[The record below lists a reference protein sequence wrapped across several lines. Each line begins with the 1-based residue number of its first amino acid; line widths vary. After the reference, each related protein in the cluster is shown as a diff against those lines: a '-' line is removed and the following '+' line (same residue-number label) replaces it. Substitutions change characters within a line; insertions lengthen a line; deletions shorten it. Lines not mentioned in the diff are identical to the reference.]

1 MGKEWKEKEKLTAA
15 QNKKIIRR
23 KNKVKK
29 TRNILVSLLACL
41 FVILAVPAA
50 VSAAA
55 KAPQCPK
62 KQTLEFYR
70 AHTSY
75 GEVPADG
82 DGYIYIKNLSRS
94 AVITN
99 VRSSNKYYTA
109 SKAAGLNAVYVTTSD
124 YNSIHDVE
132 DGEKTKLRFTVKQ
145 NGKSYNLSCAVTFKK
160 HSRVFKSVKIGSKNY
175 AALAKGHWTVRDKG
189 TAPKSKVKI
198 TVKTVKNYKVDS
210 IEICY
215 KNNKPKK
222 IKNGGKVS
230 LKNVA
235 SIYINYHMTA
245 KPKYYKK
252 PTAGYRGF
260 FFGGTVKSPLY
271 ESFYI
276 DYIN

>member
-1 MGKEWKEKEKLTAA
+1 MIE
-15 QNKKIIRR
+15 
-23 KNKVKK
+23 
-29 TRNILVSLLACL
+29 
-41 FVILAVPAA
+41 
-50 VSAAA
+50 
-55 KAPQCPK
+55 
-62 KQTLEFYR
+62 
-70 AHTSY
+70 
-75 GEVPADG
+75 
-82 DGYIYIKNLSRS
+82 
-94 AVITN
+94 
-99 VRSSNKYYTA
+99 
-109 SKAAGLNAVYVTTSD
+109 
-124 YNSIHDVE
+124 
-132 DGEKTKLRFTVKQ
+132 
-145 NGKSYNLSCAVTFKK
+145 
-160 HSRVFKSVKIGSKNY
+160 
-175 AALAKGHWTVRDKG
+175 DKG

-215 KNNKPKK
+215 KNNRSKK

>member
-1 MGKEWKEKEKLTAA
+1 M
-15 QNKKIIRR
+15 
-23 KNKVKK
+23 KK

-41 FVILAVPAA
+41 FVILAVPTA

-62 KQTLEFYR
+62 KQTLEFYC
-70 AHTSY
+70 AYINGNEQPT
-75 GEVPADG
+75 EG

-99 VRSSNKYYTA
+99 VKSSNKYYTT
-109 SKAAGLNAVYVTTSD
+109 SKAAGLNAVFVQTKMTPGSM
-124 YNSIHDVE
+124 HFVK

-198 TVKTVKNYKVDS
+198 TAKTVKNYKVDS
-210 IEICY
+210 IEIFY
-215 KNNKPKK
+215 KNKSKK
-222 IKNGGKVS
+222 IKNGRKVS
-230 LKNVA
+230 LKNA
-235 SIYINYHMTA
+235 TTICINYHITA

-252 PTAGYRGF
+252 PTAGYRGY

-271 ESFYI
+271 ESFYLE
-276 DYIN
+276 YEGNMLAPQ

>member
-1 MGKEWKEKEKLTAA
+1 M
-15 QNKKIIRR
+15 
-23 KNKVKK
+23 KK

-41 FVILAVPAA
+41 FVILAVPTA

-62 KQTLEFYR
+62 KQTLEFYC
-70 AHTSY
+70 AYINGNEQPT
-75 GEVPADG
+75 EG
-82 DGYIYIKNLSRS
+82 DGYIYIKNLSSS

-99 VRSSNKYYTA
+99 VKSSNKYYTA
-109 SKAAGLNAVYVTTSD
+109 SKAAGLNAVFVQTTSD
-124 YNSIHDVE
+124 SDSIHDVK

-189 TAPKSKVKI
+189 TAPKSKIKI

-210 IEICY
+210 IEIFY
-215 KNNKPKK
+215 KNKSKK
-222 IKNGGKVS
+222 IKNGRKVS
-230 LKNVA
+230 LKNA
-235 SIYINYHMTA
+235 TTICINYHITA

-252 PTAGYRGF
+252 PTAGYRGY

-271 ESFYI
+271 ESFYLE
-276 DYIN
+276 YEGNMLAPQ

>member
-1 MGKEWKEKEKLTAA
+1 M
-15 QNKKIIRR
+15 
-23 KNKVKK
+23 KK

-41 FVILAVPAA
+41 FVILAVPTA

-62 KQTLEFYR
+62 KQTLEFYC
-70 AHTSY
+70 AYINGNEQPT
-75 GEVPADG
+75 EG
-82 DGYIYIKNLSRS
+82 DGYIYIKNLSSS

-99 VRSSNKYYTA
+99 VKSSNKYYTA
-109 SKAAGLNAVYVTTSD
+109 SKAAGLNAVFVQTKMTPGSM
-124 YNSIHDVE
+124 HFVK
-132 DGEKTKLRFTVKQ
+132 DGEKTKLSFTVKQ

-175 AALAKGHWTVRDKG
+175 AALAKGHWMVEDKG

-230 LKNVA
+230 LKNA
-235 SIYINYHMTA
+235 AAIYINYHITA
-245 KPKYYKK
+245 KPKYYKR

-271 ESFYI
+271 ESLN
-276 DYIN
+276 INYRS

>member
-1 MGKEWKEKEKLTAA
+1 M
-15 QNKKIIRR
+15 
-23 KNKVKK
+23 KK

-41 FVILAVPAA
+41 FVILAAPTA

-62 KQTLEFYR
+62 KQTMEFYN
-70 AHTSY
+70 AYISGNEMPT
-75 GEVPADG
+75 EG

-99 VRSSNKYYTA
+99 VKSSNKYYTA
-109 SKAAGLNAVYVTTSD
+109 SKAAGLNAIYVQTTSGSD
-124 YNSIHDVE
+124 HYVK

-175 AALAKGHWTVRDKG
+175 AALAQGHWMIEDKG
-189 TAPKSKVKI
+189 TAPKSKVRI

-210 IEICY
+210 IEIFY

-222 IKNGGKVS
+222 IKNGGKIS
-230 LKNVA
+230 LKNA
-235 SIYINYHMTA
+235 TTICINYHTTA

-252 PTAGYRGF
+252 PTAGYRGY

-271 ESFYI
+271 ESLNI
-276 DYIN
+276 DYRS

>member
-1 MGKEWKEKEKLTAA
+1 M
-15 QNKKIIRR
+15 
-23 KNKVKK
+23 KK

-41 FVILAVPAA
+41 FVILAVPTA

-70 AHTSY
+70 AYISENELPT
-75 GEVPADG
+75 EG

-99 VRSSNKYYTA
+99 VKSSNKYYTA
-109 SKAAGLNAVYVTTSD
+109 SKAAGLNAIFVETAPGP
-124 YNSIHDVE
+124 IHCVK

-145 NGKSYNLSCAVTFKK
+145 NRKSYNLSCAVTFKK
-160 HSRVFKSVKIGSKNY
+160 HSRVFTSIKIGSKNY
-175 AALAKGHWTVRDKG
+175 AALAKGHWMVEDKG

-210 IEICY
+210 IEIFY
-215 KNNKPKK
+215 KNKSKK
-222 IKNGGKVS
+222 IKNGRKVS
-230 LKNVA
+230 LKNA
-235 SIYINYHMTA
+235 TTICINYHITA
-245 KPKYYKK
+245 KPKYYKR
-252 PTAGYRGF
+252 PTAGYRGY

-271 ESFYI
+271 ESLYI
-276 DYIN
+276 DYRS

>member
-1 MGKEWKEKEKLTAA
+1 M
-15 QNKKIIRR
+15 
-23 KNKVKK
+23 KK

-41 FVILAVPAA
+41 FVILAVPTA

-62 KQTLEFYR
+62 KQTLEFYC
-70 AHTSY
+70 AYINGNEQPT
-75 GEVPADG
+75 EG
-82 DGYIYIKNLSRS
+82 DGYIYIKNLSSS

-99 VRSSNKYYTA
+99 VKSSNKYYTA

-210 IEICY
+210 IEIFY
-215 KNNKPKK
+215 KNKSKK
-222 IKNGGKVS
+222 IKNGRKVS
-230 LKNVA
+230 LKNA
-235 SIYINYHMTA
+235 TTICINYHITA

-252 PTAGYRGF
+252 PTAGYRGY

-271 ESFYI
+271 ESFYLE
-276 DYIN
+276 YEGNMLAPQ

>member
-1 MGKEWKEKEKLTAA
+1 M
-15 QNKKIIRR
+15 
-23 KNKVKK
+23 KK

-41 FVILAVPAA
+41 FVILAVPTA

-70 AHTSY
+70 AYISGNELPT
-75 GEVPADG
+75 EG

-99 VRSSNKYYTA
+99 VKSSNKYYTA
-109 SKAAGLNAVYVTTSD
+109 SKAASLNAIFVETAPGP
-124 YNSIHDVE
+124 IHCVK

-145 NGKSYNLSCAVTFKK
+145 NRKSYNLSCAVTFKK

-210 IEICY
+210 IEIFY
-215 KNNKPKK
+215 KNKSKK
-222 IKNGGKVS
+222 IKNGRKVS
-230 LKNVA
+230 LKNA
-235 SIYINYHMTA
+235 TTICINYHITA
-245 KPKYYKK
+245 KPKYYKR
-252 PTAGYRGF
+252 PTAGYRGY

-271 ESFYI
+271 ESFYLEYEDNI
-276 DYIN
+276 LAPQ